1 MRLSAVAAVACC
13 SLVASSR
20 LDKRSQRVR
29 RGCHLATNVYCKDA
43 TLQQTPSC
51 FFADGTTLCVPCGTN
66 FCVPCG
72 TALCVSCG
80 TIFCVPCGTT
90 LCVPCGTSL
99 QVFVHVQAVDAP
111 PCTLPFVN
119 QSQSGPTAGGA
130 EYLPNV
136 QSRPVQC
143 RGSTPRFN
151 PMPRVQAS
159 IHTSAWEADRAVLTT
174 FISRV
179 LGCHRSLN
187 PKISVGGDRVS
198 PFIAIRVGGD
208 RVSPFIAI
216 RVGGDRAAPF
226 TFAIRDASTVC
237 FQS

>member
-72 TALCVSCG
+72 TALCMSCG

-90 LCVPCGTSL
+90 LSAWGVL
-99 QVFVHVQAVDAP
+99 QLHPSVQTVQLGDRSHSNRREAALIQTVARRTP
-111 PCTLPFVN
+111 PPPSNPFKLRLGARP
-119 QSQSGPTAGGA
+119 SQS
-130 EYLPNV
+130 V
-136 QSRPVQC
+136 QS
-143 RGSTPRFN
+143 
-151 PMPRVQAS
+151 
-159 IHTSAWEADRAVLTT
+159 
-174 FISRV
+174 V
-179 LGCHRSLN
+179 LGSRPILSESNWGVDTIYSSCVLS
-187 PKISVGGDRVS
+187 IET
-198 PFIAIRVGGD
+198 I
-208 RVSPFIAI
+208 
-216 RVGGDRAAPF
+216 
-226 TFAIRDASTVC
+226 
-237 FQS
+237 